1 MCVCGGCRTIC
12 GWELNIIS
20 EGMHMLSTRHGVT
33 QLMLKATQ
41 GLPWWSKWLKLHT
54 PNPGAPGL
62 IPGWGTRFH
71 KLQLKHGTTKQMFF
85 KNNTKIQLCVPFP
98 SCVPERRWR
107 TWYLSIFQKWGC
119 EDGDSNCCDQYPFSS
134 AASAS
139 PAFFLHSFLFLTT
152 THILNIYSMSGPLQR
167 TTDSEM
173 NKRKLLPTRNLQ
185 ICTRGLANRLSET
198 RMITA
203 QMEVGKLHCELKK
216 EAEYSAR
223 ERIGFWKTSHRI

>member
-12 GWELNIIS
+12 GWELNIVS
-20 EGMHMLSTRHGVT
+20 EGMHMLSTRHGIT

-85 KNNTKIQLCVPFP
+85 KNNTKIQLCVPFS

-119 EDGDSNCCDQYPFSS
+119 EDGRTQGLEVTFEWNTWLTSVVFYVGHTVETPEY
-134 AASAS
+134 
-139 PAFFLHSFLFLTT
+139 FLNPHTQTIPKSV
-152 THILNIYSMSGPLQR
+152 
-167 TTDSEM
+167 
-173 NKRKLLPTRNLQ
+173 K
-185 ICTRGLANRLSET
+185 
-198 RMITA
+198 
-203 QMEVGKLHCELKK
+203 
-216 EAEYSAR
+216 
-223 ERIGFWKTSHRI
+223 

>member
-12 GWELNIIS
+12 GWELNIVS
-20 EGMHMLSTRHGVT
+20 EGMHMLSTRHGIT

-85 KNNTKIQLCVPFP
+85 KNNTKIQLCVPFS

-139 PAFFLHSFLFLTT
+139 PAFFLHSFFFSDHNTYIEYLFYVRPFAK
-152 THILNIYSMSGPLQR
+152 N
-167 TTDSEM
+167 
-173 NKRKLLPTRNLQ
+173 
-185 ICTRGLANRLSET
+185 
-198 RMITA
+198 
-203 QMEVGKLHCELKK
+203 
-216 EAEYSAR
+216 
-223 ERIGFWKTSHRI
+223 HRFRDE

>member
-1 MCVCGGCRTIC
+1 M
-12 GWELNIIS
+12 
-20 EGMHMLSTRHGVT
+20 
-33 QLMLKATQ
+33 
-41 GLPWWSKWLKLHT
+41 
-54 PNPGAPGL
+54 
-62 IPGWGTRFH
+62 H
-71 KLQLKHGTTKQMFF
+71 KLQLSSHELQWRPGMAKQMFL

-107 TWYLSIFQKWGC
+107 TWSLSIFQKWGW
-119 EDGDSNCCDQYPFSS
+119 EDGGSNCCDQHPFSF

-139 PAFFLHSFLFLTT
+139 PAFSLHSFLFLTT
-152 THILNIYSMSGPLQR
+152 THILNIYSMSGPLLR

-203 QMEVGKLHCELKK
+203 QMEVEKLLCELKK
-216 EAEYSAR
+216 EAE
-223 ERIGFWKTSHRI
+223 